1 MKTKALEKDLQRLR
15 RLQTWA
21 LATNLA
27 AVTLAVPVTIWL
39 VVRFFK
45 A

>member
-1 MKTKALEKDLQRLR
+1 MNSKDLENNLR
-15 RLQTWA
+15 RLRKVQSLT

-27 AVTLAVPVTIWL
+27 AVTLAVPLAIWL
-39 VVRFFK
+39 VVRFFT

>member
-1 MKTKALEKDLQRLR
+1 MSKNALEKDLRRLR
-15 RLQTWA
+15 RLQTWT

-27 AVTLAVPVTIWL
+27 AVTLAVPVAIFV
-39 VVRFFK
+39 VVRFFT